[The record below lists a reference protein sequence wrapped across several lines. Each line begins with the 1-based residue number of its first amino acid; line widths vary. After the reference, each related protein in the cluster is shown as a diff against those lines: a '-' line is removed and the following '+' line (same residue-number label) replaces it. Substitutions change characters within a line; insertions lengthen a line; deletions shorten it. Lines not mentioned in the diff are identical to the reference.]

1 MTKVYLFSKIY
12 DIKLRLNKINID
24 NKNKEAFMIE
34 DTSMIED
41 TPKNGDSAGH
51 EQISQNNTKGYFW
64 TPKDVVIFS
73 FGILGSLL
81 LLLIVGVVSVAGSLF
96 FVGSMLNEPIK
107 SQISSFEANIDEKVN
122 SLERKIDDMAE
133 QNKEFQENM
142 TEQNKEF
149 QENMAQQNKEFQ
161 EKMVALIKTRSN

>member
-1 MTKVYLFSKIY
+1 
-12 DIKLRLNKINID
+12 
-24 NKNKEAFMIE
+24 
-34 DTSMIED
+34 MIED

-107 SQISSFEANIDEKVN
+107 SQISSFEAKLDEKFD
-122 SLERKIDDMAE
+122 SLAE
-133 QNKEFQENM
+133 QNKEFQEAMIERN
-142 TEQNKEF
+142 
-149 QENMAQQNKEFQ
+149 
-161 EKMVALIKTRSN
+161 EKFEKAMIERSEKFEDTVIDIVRASNN